1 MAHNARYPNSIHR
14 PAEMEVNIRVDTKT
28 PVMAPNGDS
37 NRDNPKLASLNW
49 KRAFMLGIAAT
60 QLPNNKLDTANKNA
74 TSSTGLMAIT
84 DLKFLNNT
92 AQNYMFPNQLTL
104 RQCMP

>member
-1 MAHNARYPNSIHR
+1 
-14 PAEMEVNIRVDTKT
+14 
-28 PVMAPNGDS
+28 
-37 NRDNPKLASLNW
+37 
-49 KRAFMLGIAAT
+49 
-60 QLPNNKLDTANKNA
+60 
-74 TSSTGLMAIT
+74 MAIT